1 MSKNKKK
8 TRKSAADKF
17 EADQEERIESIK
29 ISKAK
34 SKSLFTRR
42 KNQLLDLLE
51 SRNAGSYEIRTL
63 RKKTDEALASVL
75 EDLATL
81 FEFYS
86 SAEDRSK
93 TQKETEHIEAE
104 YDSVQAKIAQY
115 LNSRQEETQSQAS
128 GHSSQ
133 LSVTGETV
141 NPLQYQES
149 MARQRLLE
157 TEKKFQE
164 KEESIRLAR
173 RKLDEEYLQRQKEL
187 EKEMQHI
194 HGKLST
200 VKSDV
205 RYKLDKLDKAS
216 DEEVGLPRPFLRD
229 ITREPE
235 QQSPVVERL
244 DLGKDMWKQLTRV
257 SIPVLKGDKRSYESW
272 KAAFIAC
279 IDQAPATPEYKLLQL
294 RQYLSGEALKVVE
307 GFGHTAAAYEA
318 AKDRLERKYGGQR
331 RRVNLYLDEL
341 DHFRPVR
348 PGSAKDLDGFAD
360 LLDMLVVNLRESKR
374 LEELGNG
381 SLYLKAQKKLSET
394 MLANYHRWIYE
405 QSKPESVE
413 SLREWVIQEAE
424 FQTVAS
430 ETIRGLTSRQKEGAK
445 TFFGQ
450 ADVKDKLPRCKLCK
464 KNHPIWR
471 CDEFKSMDVSRRWY
485 TAKKLGLCYRCLG
498 EDHMGGYCTKGRIC
512 GIDDCQETHNRFLHG
527 GKNTKSESTY
537 NKTATS
543 TAPKKDVAESST
555 EGEKKPTAERSHATM
570 DIAEKTN
577 RAHFTALR
585 TVPVKVK
592 NGNRSIVVNAL
603 LDDASTKTYLN
614 ADVAAELGLVGETRK
629 ITVNVLNG
637 QRDSFETMPVE
648 FELESLDRRIKVS
661 ATGYTTEKVT
671 GDLQP
676 VDWNQYASKWKHL
689 TGIKFPSLGSRNT
702 VDILIGKD
710 LADLHY
716 SIQDIRGK
724 PGEPVARLT
733 PLGWTCIGGTAYA
746 ANSRR
751 RQSSRGGFG

>member
-104 YDSVQAKIAQY
+104 YDSVQAMIAQY
-115 LNSRQEETQSQAS
+115 LNSRKEETQSQAS

-200 VKSDV
+200 AKSDV

-235 QQSPVVERL
+235 QQSPVVQRL

-257 SIPVLKGDKRSYESW
+257 SIPVFKGDKRSYESW

-294 RQYLSGEALKVVE
+294 RQYLSGEALKVVK
-307 GFGHTAAAYEA
+307 GLGHSAAAYEA

-331 RRVNLYLDEL
+331 
-341 DHFRPVR
+341 
-348 PGSAKDLDGFAD
+348 
-360 LLDMLVVNLRESKR
+360 
-374 LEELGNG
+374 
-381 SLYLKAQKKLSET
+381 
-394 MLANYHRWIYE
+394 
-405 QSKPESVE
+405 
-413 SLREWVIQEAE
+413 
-424 FQTVAS
+424 
-430 ETIRGLTSRQKEGAK
+430 
-445 TFFGQ
+445 
-450 ADVKDKLPRCKLCK
+450 
-464 KNHPIWR
+464 
-471 CDEFKSMDVSRRWY
+471 
-485 TAKKLGLCYRCLG
+485 
-498 EDHMGGYCTKGRIC
+498 
-512 GIDDCQETHNRFLHG
+512 
-527 GKNTKSESTY
+527 
-537 NKTATS
+537 
-543 TAPKKDVAESST
+543 
-555 EGEKKPTAERSHATM
+555 
-570 DIAEKTN
+570 
-577 RAHFTALR
+577 
-585 TVPVKVK
+585 
-592 NGNRSIVVNAL
+592 
-603 LDDASTKTYLN
+603 
-614 ADVAAELGLVGETRK
+614 
-629 ITVNVLNG
+629 
-637 QRDSFETMPVE
+637 
-648 FELESLDRRIKVS
+648 
-661 ATGYTTEKVT
+661 
-671 GDLQP
+671 
-676 VDWNQYASKWKHL
+676 
-689 TGIKFPSLGSRNT
+689 
-702 VDILIGKD
+702 
-710 LADLHY
+710 
-716 SIQDIRGK
+716 
-724 PGEPVARLT
+724 
-733 PLGWTCIGGTAYA
+733 
-746 ANSRR
+746 
-751 RQSSRGGFG
+751 

>member
-51 SRNAGSYEIRTL
+51 SRNAGSYGVRTL
-63 RKKTDEALASVL
+63 RKETDEALASIL

-81 FEFYS
+81 FKFYS
-86 SAEDRSK
+86 SAEDWSK
-93 TQKETEHIEAE
+93 TQKETERIEAE

-115 LNSRQEETQSQAS
+115 LNSRKEETQSQAS

-141 NPLQYQES
+141 NPLQYQEL

-200 VKSDV
+200 AKSDV

-229 ITREPE
+229 ITRVPE

-257 SIPVLKGDKRSYESW
+257 SIPVFKGDKRSYESW

-307 GFGHTAAAYEA
+307 GLGHSAAAYEA

-341 DHFRPVR
+341 D
-348 PGSAKDLDGFAD
+348 
-360 LLDMLVVNLRESKR
+360 
-374 LEELGNG
+374 
-381 SLYLKAQKKLSET
+381 Q
-394 MLANYHRWIYE
+394 
-405 QSKPESVE
+405 
-413 SLREWVIQEAE
+413 
-424 FQTVAS
+424 
-430 ETIRGLTSRQKEGAK
+430 
-445 TFFGQ
+445 
-450 ADVKDKLPRCKLCK
+450 
-464 KNHPIWR
+464 
-471 CDEFKSMDVSRRWY
+471 
-485 TAKKLGLCYRCLG
+485 
-498 EDHMGGYCTKGRIC
+498 
-512 GIDDCQETHNRFLHG
+512 
-527 GKNTKSESTY
+527 
-537 NKTATS
+537 
-543 TAPKKDVAESST
+543 
-555 EGEKKPTAERSHATM
+555 
-570 DIAEKTN
+570 
-577 RAHFTALR
+577 
-585 TVPVKVK
+585 
-592 NGNRSIVVNAL
+592 
-603 LDDASTKTYLN
+603 
-614 ADVAAELGLVGETRK
+614 
-629 ITVNVLNG
+629 
-637 QRDSFETMPVE
+637 
-648 FELESLDRRIKVS
+648 
-661 ATGYTTEKVT
+661 
-671 GDLQP
+671 
-676 VDWNQYASKWKHL
+676 
-689 TGIKFPSLGSRNT
+689 
-702 VDILIGKD
+702 
-710 LADLHY
+710 
-716 SIQDIRGK
+716 
-724 PGEPVARLT
+724 
-733 PLGWTCIGGTAYA
+733 
-746 ANSRR
+746 
-751 RQSSRGGFG
+751 